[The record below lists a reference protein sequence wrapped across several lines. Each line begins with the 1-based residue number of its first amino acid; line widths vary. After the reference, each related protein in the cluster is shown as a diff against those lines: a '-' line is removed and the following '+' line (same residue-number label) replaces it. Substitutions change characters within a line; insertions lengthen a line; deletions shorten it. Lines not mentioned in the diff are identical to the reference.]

1 MDKEI
6 KHEFGQGPGELF
18 EGEYKKP
25 LPMRLDRWLV
35 SQRAEQSRAHIQK
48 FIEAGFARVNLSL
61 IHISEPT
68 RPY

>member
-35 SQRAEQSRAHIQK
+35 SQRAEQSRAT
-48 FIEAGFARVNLSL
+48 FRNSL
-61 IHISEPT
+61 KRGLQE
-68 RPY
+68 

>member
-18 EGEYKKP
+18 EGEYKKA

-48 FIEAGFARVNLSL
+48 FIEAGFARAVSYTHLTL
-61 IHISEPT
+61 PT
-68 RPY
+68 SDLV